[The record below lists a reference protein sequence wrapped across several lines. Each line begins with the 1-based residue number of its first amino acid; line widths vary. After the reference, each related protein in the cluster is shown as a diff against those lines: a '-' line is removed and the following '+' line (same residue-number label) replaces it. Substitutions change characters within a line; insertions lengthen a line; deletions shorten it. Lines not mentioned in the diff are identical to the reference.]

1 LSIVITGHTGFV
13 GQALV
18 AALAEQSLRL
28 VGRRVLPKQAGVFFQ
43 KNLSAEE
50 DYTDCLQGAS
60 VVVHTAARVHIMD
73 DTSMDPLTAYRK
85 VNVAATLNL
94 ARQAASAGVKR
105 FIFVSSIKVNGEGT
119 MPGKPYTA
127 DDEPDA
133 TDPYGM
139 SKAEAE
145 QQLRTLVGSTGM
157 ELVIIRPPLVY
168 GFGVKANFAA
178 MLRLAKKNL
187 PLPLGAI
194 HNSRSMVALDNL
206 VDLIKTCVYHPK
218 AANQTF
224 LVSDDHDVS
233 TTELI
238 ALMVRAYGKTP
249 RLVSVPVICFKLLG
263 RLTGKQALISRLCGD
278 LQVDITKTKELL
290 DWTPVITVENGI
302 KCCIP
307 KEDLC

>member
-1 LSIVITGHTGFV
+1 MSIVITGHTGFV

-18 AALAEQSLRL
+18 AGLAEQSLRL
-28 VGRRVLPKQAGVFFQ
+28 VGRRVLPQQAGVFFQ
-43 KNLSAEE
+43 KNLNAEE

-60 VVVHTAARVHIMD
+60 VVIHTAARVHIMD
-73 DTSMDPLTAYRK
+73 DTSADPLTAYRA
-85 VNVAATLNL
+85 VNVAATINL
-94 ARQAASAGVKR
+94 ARQAAAAGVKR
-105 FIFVSSIKVNGEGT
+105 FIFISSIKVNGEGT
-119 MPGKPYTA
+119 TLGKPYTA
-127 DDEPDA
+127 EDEPDA
-133 TDPYGM
+133 TDPYGI

-145 QQLRTLVGSTGM
+145 QQLRTLAASTGM
-157 ELVIIRPPLVY
+157 EFVIVRPPLVY

-178 MLRLAKKNL
+178 MLQLAKKNL

-206 VDLIKTCVYHPK
+206 VDLIKTCIYHPK

-233 TTELI
+233 TTHLI

-249 RLVSVPVICFKLLG
+249 RLLPVPVSCFKLLG
-263 RLTGKQALISRLCGD
+263 KLTGKQALISRLCGD

-290 DWTPVITVENGI
+290 GWTPVITIEDGI